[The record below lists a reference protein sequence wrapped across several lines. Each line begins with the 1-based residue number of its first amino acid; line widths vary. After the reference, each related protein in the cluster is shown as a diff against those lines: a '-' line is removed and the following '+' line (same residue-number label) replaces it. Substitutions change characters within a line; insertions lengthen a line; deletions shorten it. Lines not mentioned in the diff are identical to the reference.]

1 MTDIETKKM
10 LELIKA
16 LKERSSIT
24 KNELEYY
31 KTNLKLCKE
40 NNCPEDILQTFDLK
54 IHETIRES
62 DTYCEIIKEL
72 LNIMS
77 D

>member
-10 LELIKA
+10 IELIKA
-16 LKERSSIT
+16 LKDRSSIT

-31 KTNLKLCKE
+31 RTNLKLCEE

-54 IHETIRES
+54 IQETIRES
-62 DTYCEIIKEL
+62 DAYCEIIKEL

>member
-10 LELIKA
+10 IELIKA
-16 LKERSSIT
+16 LKDRSSIT

-31 KTNLKLCKE
+31 RTNLKLCEE

-54 IHETIRES
+54 I
-62 DTYCEIIKEL
+62 
-72 LNIMS
+72 
-77 D
+77 